1 MRDALKLDS
10 EILEDGILSNLEI
23 RMMDEGVAIM
33 IELRGR
39 LYAVALESILLWKNV
54 RSSEPAASMILC
66 NAAVCCAADTRSA
79 QYIRGFHLE

>member
-39 LYAVALESILLWKNV
+39 LYAVAVESILL
-54 RSSEPAASMILC
+54 
-66 NAAVCCAADTRSA
+66 
-79 QYIRGFHLE
+79 

>member
-39 LYAVALESILLWKNV
+39 LYAVALESILLQKNV

-66 NAAVCCAADTRSA
+66 NAAVCCGADTRSA